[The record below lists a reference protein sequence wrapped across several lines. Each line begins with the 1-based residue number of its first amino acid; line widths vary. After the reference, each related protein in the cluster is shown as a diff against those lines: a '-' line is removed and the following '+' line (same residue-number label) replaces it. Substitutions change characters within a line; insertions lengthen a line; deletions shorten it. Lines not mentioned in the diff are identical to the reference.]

1 MTQMP
6 KTDDQVAFE
15 NAIKSLEAQAANIG
29 AHVTIDAT
37 ARQAYSREIKNM
49 AEMLRRDASGGKI
62 SWAQAAQ

>member
-37 ARQAYSREIKNM
+37 APQA
-49 AEMLRRDASGGKI
+49 
-62 SWAQAAQ
+62 